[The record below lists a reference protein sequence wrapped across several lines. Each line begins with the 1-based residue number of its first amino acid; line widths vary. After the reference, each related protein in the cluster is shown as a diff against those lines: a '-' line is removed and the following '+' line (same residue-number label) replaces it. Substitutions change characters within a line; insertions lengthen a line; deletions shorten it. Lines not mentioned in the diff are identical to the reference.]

1 MAALTEVARGC
12 MAFQANS
19 KLNKIVFK
27 PRELSCYKNI
37 IVYFGGDVQNLE
49 SEMLKSKTNAKYSEQ
64 SIEAS
69 IAKIAQS
76 YESSLVLAVLPIRM
90 EMETF
95 SCYDNFMK
103 SNELGA
109 PTEHSCS
116 ADVQA
121 LSHLYNLLSTS
132 TTVIPPYVN
141 TVRLN

>member
-49 SEMLKSKTNAKYSEQ
+49 SEMLKSKTNAKYSEH

-69 IAKIAQS
+69 IAKIAKS
-76 YESSLVLAVLPIRM
+76 YQSSLVLAVLPIRM

-95 SCYDNFMK
+95 SCYDNFVK

-109 PTEHSCS
+109 PSHSCS
-116 ADVQA
+116 ANVQA
-121 LSHLYNLLSTS
+121 LSHLYNVITTSTS
-132 TTVIPPYVN
+132 VIPP
-141 TVRLN
+141 